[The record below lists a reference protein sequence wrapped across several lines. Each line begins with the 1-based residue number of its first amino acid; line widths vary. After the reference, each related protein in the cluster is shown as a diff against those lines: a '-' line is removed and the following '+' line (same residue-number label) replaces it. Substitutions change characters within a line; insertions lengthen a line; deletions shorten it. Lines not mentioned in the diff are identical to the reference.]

1 MARSFSLFVLSALA
15 LAAISALLRAQ
26 TPGRLLAE
34 AGAQAAFTFD
44 SSGLYSVILTVS
56 IPAGTALPIPYR

>member
-1 MARSFSLFVLSALA
+1 MARSFFLFVLSALA

-34 AGAQAAFTFD
+34 ADTHLSADFVCRSLAKEQALAKEDTH
-44 SSGLYSVILTVS
+44 THNKC
-56 IPAGTALPIPYR
+56 

>member
-1 MARSFSLFVLSALA
+1 MTRSFSLFVLSALA

-34 AGAQAAFTFD
+34 ADTHTNADFQGF
-44 SSGLYSVILTVS
+44 YVH
-56 IPAGTALPIPYR
+56 